1 MENVNNMHDTEKN
14 SLKKWGWN
22 SKIESLM
29 ERFMNSDLK
38 AGRVI
43 RVSRN
48 LYRIA
53 GGEKILSAEISGAFR
68 YRAVTASDYPVIG
81 DWVLYRKGD
90 DDFCIIEEVME
101 RKSRFSRKAA
111 GEKTEEQVIAANI
124 DYIGLVFGIHGG
136 RNFTEGALERYLT
149 LAWESGA
156 VPLIILNKA
165 DLADEDERETS
176 VLRAENC
183 APGVKVHLISAQTG
197 EGVGNL
203 VSGLRKGST
212 IAFTGPSGVG
222 KSTLIN
228 TLAGMELQK
237 TKEQREGDLKGMHTT
252 THRELFL
259 LESGIML
266 IDSPGLKEIQLWAG
280 EESTSET
287 FSDISRLA
295 ENCRYKDCSHQ
306 GEPGCA
312 VQEALVSGELEYRR
326 YENYLELRK
335 EVNYL
340 ETRKNEQ
347 ANREKGKN
355 LAKLIKEVKNEKQ
368 RYSR

>member
-1 MENVNNMHDTEKN
+1 MDNIKKNN
-14 SLKKWGWN
+14 LKIWGWD
-22 SKIESLM
+22 KIFEASM
-29 ERFMNSDLK
+29 ERFRNTDLEP
-38 AGRVI
+38 GRVI
-43 RVSRN
+43 RETRH
-48 LYRIA
+48 LYQIA
-53 GGEKILSAEISGAFR
+53 AGEKILNAEISGAFR
-68 YRAVTASDYPVIG
+68 YRAVCSSDYPVIG

-90 DDFCIIEEVME
+90 EDFCIIEEVIE

-156 VPLIILNKA
+156 VPVVILNKS
-165 DLADEDERETS
+165 DLADEDDRERA
-176 VLRAENC
+176 LLKAENC
-183 APGVKVHLISAQTG
+183 APGVEILLISAQTG
-197 EGVGNL
+197 EGVEEFI
-203 VSGLRKGST
+203 SGLRKGST

-228 TLAGMELQK
+228 TLAGKKLQK

-266 IDSPGLKEIQLWAG
+266 IDSPGLKEVQLWAG

-287 FSDISRLA
+287 FSDISRFA
-295 ENCRYKDCSHQ
+295 QNCRYKDCSHQ

-312 VQEALVSGELEYRR
+312 VQEALLSGELEYRR
-326 YENYLELRK
+326 YENYLDLMK

-340 ETRKNEQ
+340 RMKQDEQ
-347 ANREKGKN
+347 AVKIEREKGKN
-355 LAKLIKEVKNEKQ
+355 LAKMIKDVKKLGKRNF
-368 RYSR
+368 